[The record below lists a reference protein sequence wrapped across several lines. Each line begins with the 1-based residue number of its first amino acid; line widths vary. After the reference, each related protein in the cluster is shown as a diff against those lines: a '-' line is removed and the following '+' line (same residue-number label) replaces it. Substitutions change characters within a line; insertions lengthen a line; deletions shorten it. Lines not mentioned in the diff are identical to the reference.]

1 MLIPRPSM
9 REYIKMSESTIIYH
23 NPRCSKSRQ
32 TLELLTE
39 KKEPLE
45 VVKYLDAPP
54 SKETLE
60 MVLDY
65 LGLEPRQLMRTGE
78 AAYKELNLDDESLSR
93 DDLIAAMLA
102 NPILIERPI
111 VIKNGK
117 VAIGRPPESVIDIL

>member
-1 MLIPRPSM
+1 
-9 REYIKMSESTIIYH
+9 MSESTIIYH